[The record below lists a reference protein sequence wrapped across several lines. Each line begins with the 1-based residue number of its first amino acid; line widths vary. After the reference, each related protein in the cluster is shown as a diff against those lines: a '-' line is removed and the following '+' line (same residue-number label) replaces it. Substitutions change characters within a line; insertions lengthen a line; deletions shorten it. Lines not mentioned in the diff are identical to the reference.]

1 MRIKKEYN
9 KITLKYTLEIISFN
23 LTLAYKSQ
31 RNYERKT
38 MKKIELKSMT
48 EISSGS
54 YKQFLYIKH
63 K

>member
-38 MKKIELKSMT
+38 MKKI
-48 EISSGS
+48 
-54 YKQFLYIKH
+54 
-63 K
+63 